1 MKQKK
6 EQEALIELKAK
17 EMAEAKKKADMEKQK
32 VVQS

>member
-17 EMAEAKKKADMEKQK
+17 EMTEAKRKADMEKQK
-32 VVQS
+32 VVQY